1 MPHDP
6 ASAVLQLTQQLIRC
20 PSVTPQDAGC
30 QQLIGER
37 LARVGFAL
45 EPMRF
50 GEVDN
55 LWARRGK
62 GAPLVCFAGHTD
74 VVPPGPR
81 DRWRSDPFVP
91 EIRDGYLFGRGA
103 ADMKSSIAAF
113 VVAVERFVASHPDH
127 PGSIALLI
135 TSDEEGVAVDG
146 TTRVVDV
153 LKARGEPIDYCIV
166 GEPSSAR
173 QLGDTIKNGRRGSLS
188 GELVVKG
195 VQGHVAYPHLADN
208 PVHRAAPALADLAA
222 AQWDQGN
229 EYFPPT
235 TWQISNIHGGTGATN
250 VIPGELRVLFNFRFS
265 TASTVEGLKQRVH
278 ALLDRHGLRYDLTWS
293 LSGLPFLTARGELV
307 QAAADAIRRETGVET
322 ELSTAGGTSD
332 GRFIAAI
339 CPQLVELG
347 PVNATIHQI
356 NECVALQDLE
366 SLSRVYG
373 GVLAA
378 LLDGR

>member
-1 MPHDP
+1 MSHDP
-6 ASAVLQLTQQLIRC
+6 GSPVLQLTQQLIRC
-20 PSVTPQDAGC
+20 PSVTPADAGC

-37 LARVGFAL
+37 LARAGFAL

-81 DRWRSDPFVP
+81 ERWSSEPFVP
-91 EIRDGYLFGRGA
+91 AVRGGYLFGRGA

-113 VVAVERFVASHPDH
+113 VVAVERFVAAHPDH

-146 TTRVVDV
+146 TARVVDA

-166 GEPSSAR
+166 GEPSSAHR
-173 QLGDTIKNGRRGSLS
+173 LGDTIKNGRRGSLS

-208 PVHRAAPALADLAA
+208 PVHRAAPALAELAA
-222 AQWDQGN
+222 VQWDEGN

-235 TWQISNIHGGTGATN
+235 TWQISNVTAGTGATN

-265 TASTVEGLKQRVH
+265 TASTVDALKRQVH
-278 ALLDRHGLRYDLTWS
+278 ALLDRHGLRYELTWS
-293 LSGLPFLTARGELV
+293 LSGLPFLTARGRLV

-356 NECVALQDLE
+356 NECVALADLE
-366 SLSRVYG
+366 PLSRIYG

-378 LLDGR
+378 LLDEC